1 MTNPTTPAEMTQGE
15 FIARFVGVR
24 DGLIDDEVYASLTER
39 ERLGSTALGRGVAI
53 PHARAKGLDHPV
65 AAYVRLKNPI
75 PFDAPDGKPV
85 SDIFVLIVPLYAAD
99 KHLHLLAQVAEM
111 FCDKAFRERL
121 RACAHPQDVYA
132 AFSEWGHA

>member
-1 MTNPTTPAEMTQGE
+1 LLTPNDIRVTLDVPTSS
-15 FIARFVGVR
+15 ARWSSSPVLSGC

-111 FCDKAFRERL
+111 L
-121 RACAHPQDVYA
+121 RQGVPR
-132 AFSEWGHA
+132 